1 MIYQLRKRIGL
12 AFAAAM
18 AVGLSF
24 AGAASAQEEGAWTVV
39 QKSGE
44 LRCGAGEAP
53 PYVMKDP
60 ATGEYTGFFVEM
72 CRGFAKVLEVEPVF
86 VDTSWDNM
94 VAGLQAGKWDLAM
107 SLTATPVRA
116 LAITFSDPVSATETT
131 FAYNKE
137 NPKFTDPKS
146 LADFDVAGVTIAVTS
161 GTAQDKVL
169 TDLIKNATIMRLGAT
184 SELQLSLMSR
194 RSDAVFDTS
203 AANDIFVTA
212 NPDALVVLR
221 PNPALDRRGVSF
233 GLRRDTSAADL
244 QVLNLFIQDNIASG
258 HVDALIK
265 QALADAV
272 N

>member
-1 MIYQLRKRIGL
+1 MIYQLQKSVGL
-12 AFAAAM
+12 ALAAAM

-24 AGAASAQEEGAWTVV
+24 VGAASAQEEGAWTVV
-39 QKSGE
+39 QKAGE

-60 ATGEYTGFFVEM
+60 ATGEYSGFFVEM
-72 CRGFAKVLEVEPVF
+72 CREFADVLQVKPVF

-107 SLTATPVRA
+107 ALTATPQRA
-116 LAITFSDPVSATETT
+116 LAITFSAPISATETT
-131 FAYNKE
+131 FAYNKD
-137 NPKFTDPKS
+137 NPKFKDPKS

-169 TDLIKNATIMRLGAT
+169 SDLVKNATIMRLGAT
-184 SELQLSLMSR
+184 SELQLSLMSK
-194 RSDAVFDTS
+194 RSDVVFDTN
-203 AANDIFVTA
+203 AANDLFATA
-212 NPDALVVLR
+212 HPDAVVQLR
-221 PNPALDRRGVSF
+221 PSPAMDKRGVSF

-244 QVLNLFIQDNIASG
+244 EVINLYIQDSIVSG

-265 QALADAV
+265 QALEAV
-272 N
+272 VQ